1 MMHKVAV
8 KTVLERLG
16 MLFNAVAALPQQRY
30 VYAVEHAVAADTGP

>member
-30 VYAVEHAVAADTGP
+30 AVEHAVAADTGP